1 MAEQPH
7 IPAFDPD
14 EALRLLNQA
23 WAYFTPGPQPEPQ
36 ATPYEDLPIA
46 A

>member
-1 MAEQPH
+1 MAEQPNN
-7 IPAFDPD
+7 PAFDPD
-14 EALRLLNQA
+14 EALRLLDEA

-36 ATPYEDLPIA
+36 AQAYEDLPMA

>member
-1 MAEQPH
+1 MAEQPK

-14 EALRLLNQA
+14 EALRLIEQA
-23 WAYFTPGPQPEPQ
+23 WAYFTPGPAPEPQ
-36 ATPYEDLPIA
+36 AVVYEDLPIA

>member
-1 MAEQPH
+1 MAEQPQ

-14 EALRLLNQA
+14 EALRLLDEA

-36 ATPYEDLPIA
+36 TDAYEDLPIA

>member
-1 MAEQPH
+1 MAEQPN

-14 EALRLLNQA
+14 EALRLLDEA
-23 WAYFTPGPQPEPQ
+23 WAYFTPGQPEHAQ
-36 ATPYEDLPIA
+36 DSAYDDLPVA

>member
-1 MAEQPH
+1 MAEQPS

-14 EALRLLNQA
+14 EALRLLDEA
-23 WAYFTPGPQPEPQ
+23 WAYFTPGPHPEPLAQ
-36 ATPYEDLPIA
+36 AYEDLPIA

>member
-1 MAEQPH
+1 MAEQPN

-14 EALRLLNQA
+14 EALRLLDEA
-23 WAYFTPGPQPEPQ
+23 WAYFTPGPQVEPP
-36 ATPYEDLPIA
+36 ARVYEDLPLA